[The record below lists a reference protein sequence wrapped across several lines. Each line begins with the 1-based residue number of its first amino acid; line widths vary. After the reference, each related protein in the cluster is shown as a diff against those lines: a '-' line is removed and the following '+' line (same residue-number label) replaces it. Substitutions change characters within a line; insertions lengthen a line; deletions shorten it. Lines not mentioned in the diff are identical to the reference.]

1 MAHSWWE
8 NSIGY
13 IVYPESFA
21 DSNNDGVGDLKG
33 IENRLDYLSSLGVNL
48 LWICPIFDSPM
59 EDGGYD
65 VSDYSRINPRFGDIE
80 GLKSLLAQAHN
91 RGIRILLD
99 LPLNHT
105 SARHEWFQ
113 KALSD
118 PSSKERSFYYFRKG
132 KRVNGKLLPP
142 NNWQGFFDTSVWEN
156 VPGTDDFYLHLFSK
170 NMPDVNWSNPQI
182 RQKYCDIAEF
192 YLDLGVDGFRL
203 DALAHLAKNETF
215 EDSKVP
221 LNSLGL
227 AYDPSEF
234 SNRPELLGY
243 LNELKDK
250 VFSHHDCLI
259 IGEMGG
265 CASPEEVSRL
275 ADRRN
280 GPIDMAFNFDTAWE
294 NGAYLSIGKKDE
306 EIATNVISLKDN
318 FMRWYSLCHETS
330 DMPVYWCNHDHP
342 RLLSQYGDIFFRRE
356 SATCLISVLL
366 FLYGTPFLYM
376 GEEIGMSNVAYSSLD
391 DFSADVGSFN
401 EIEAYRKLGYGEQ
414 TILDYMNRTSRVS
427 ARTPFQWDD
436 RPSAGFSDAPG
447 RYKVNKNNAQGVN
460 VAIQEKDP
468 DSILSF
474 YRYAISLRKNPQM
487 NEQVLHGELHLLDRN
502 HPDVF
507 AYYHDGPERLVVIAN
522 MRSFQCYFSFYYNI
536 LDVVLHNYEGV
547 LLKDHVFALRPYEC
561 YVLKVRDE

>member
-13 IVYPESFA
+13 IIYPESFA

-33 IENRLDYLSSLGVNL
+33 IESKLDYLSFLGVNL
-48 LWICPIFDSPM
+48 LWVCPIFDSPM

-65 VSDYSRINPRFGDIE
+65 VSDYFRINPKFGDLE
-80 GLKSLLAQAHN
+80 DLRSLLKQAHD
-91 RGIRILLD
+91 RGIRIILD

-105 SARHEWFQ
+105 SVQHAWFQ

-118 PSSKERSFYYFRKG
+118 PSSEERSFYYFRKG
-132 KRVNGKLLPP
+132 KREDGKLLPP

-170 NMPDVNWSNPQI
+170 NMPDVNWSNPKV
-182 RQKYCDIAEF
+182 REKYCEIAEF
-192 YLDLGVDGFRL
+192 YLNLGVDGFRL
-203 DALAHLAKNETF
+203 DALAHLAKNTTF

-234 SNRPELLGY
+234 SNRPELRDY

-250 VFSHHDCLI
+250 VFSRHDCLI

-265 CASPEEVSRL
+265 CVSPEEVAAL
-275 ADRRN
+275 TDRQS
-280 GPIDMAFNFDTAWE
+280 GPIDMAFNFDTVWE
-294 NGAYLSIGKKDE
+294 NGSYLSIGKKKDD
-306 EIATNVISLKDN
+306 IVTNVISLKDN
-318 FMRWYSLCHETS
+318 FARWYSLCHATS

-342 RLLSQYGDIFFRRE
+342 RVLSQYGDIAFRKE

-366 FLYGTPFLYM
+366 FLYGTPFIYM
-376 GEEIGMSNVAYSSLD
+376 GDEIGMSNVNYSSLD
-391 DFSADVGSFN
+391 DFTADVGSLN
-401 EIEAYRKLGYGEQ
+401 EIEAYRKLGYSDEA
-414 TILDYMNRTSRVS
+414 ILDYLNRTSRVS

-436 RPSAGFSDAPG
+436 RPFAGFSDVQG
-447 RYKVNKNNAQGVN
+447 RYKVNPNNVRGVN
-460 VAIQEKDP
+460 VAIEKLDP
-468 DSILSF
+468 YSILSF
-474 YRYAISLRKNPQM
+474 YKYAISIRKNPQI
-487 NEQVLHGELHLLDRN
+487 NDQILHGEFHLLDRN

-507 AYYHDGPERLVVIAN
+507 AFYHDGPERLIVIAN
-522 MRSFQCYFSFYYNI
+522 MRSNQCYFSFYYNI
-536 LDVVLHNYEGV
+536 IDVVLHNYEGV

-561 YVLKVRDE
+561 YVLKV

>member
-13 IVYPESFA
+13 IIYPESFA

-33 IENRLDYLSSLGVNL
+33 IESKLDYLSFLGVNL
-48 LWICPIFDSPM
+48 LWVCPIFDSPM

-65 VSDYSRINPRFGDIE
+65 VSDYFRINPKFGDLE
-80 GLKSLLAQAHN
+80 DLRSLLKQAHD
-91 RGIRILLD
+91 RGIRIILD

-105 SARHEWFQ
+105 SVQHAWFQ
-113 KALSD
+113 KALID
-118 PSSKERSFYYFRKG
+118 PSSEERSFYYFRKG
-132 KRVNGKLLPP
+132 KRENGKLLPP

-170 NMPDVNWSNPQI
+170 NMPDVNWSNPKV
-182 RQKYCDIAEF
+182 REKYCEIAEF
-192 YLDLGVDGFRL
+192 YLNLGVDGFRL
-203 DALAHLAKNETF
+203 DALAHLAKNTTF

-234 SNRPELLGY
+234 SNRPELRDY

-250 VFSHHDCLI
+250 VFSRHDCLI

-265 CASPEEVSRL
+265 CVSPEEVAAL
-275 ADRRN
+275 TDRQS
-280 GPIDMAFNFDTAWE
+280 GPIDMAFNFDTVWE
-294 NGAYLSIGKKDE
+294 NGSYLSIGKKKDD
-306 EIATNVISLKDN
+306 IVTNVISLKDN
-318 FMRWYSLCHETS
+318 FARWYSLCHATS

-342 RLLSQYGDIFFRRE
+342 RVLSQYGDIAFRKE

-366 FLYGTPFLYM
+366 FLYGTPFIYM
-376 GEEIGMSNVAYSSLD
+376 GDEIGMSNVNYSSLD
-391 DFSADVGSFN
+391 DFTADVGSLN
-401 EIEAYRKLGYGEQ
+401 EIEAYRKLGYSDEA
-414 TILDYMNRTSRVS
+414 ILDYLNRTSRVS

-436 RPSAGFSDAPG
+436 RPFAGFSDVQG
-447 RYKVNKNNAQGVN
+447 RYKVNPNNVRGVN
-460 VAIQEKDP
+460 VAIEELDP
-468 DSILSF
+468 YSILSF
-474 YRYAISLRKNPQM
+474 YKYAISIRKNPQI
-487 NEQVLHGELHLLDRN
+487 NDQILHGEFHLLDRN

-507 AYYHDGPERLVVIAN
+507 AFYHDGPERLIVIAN
-522 MRSFQCYFSFYYNI
+522 MRSNQCYFSFYYNI
-536 LDVVLHNYEGV
+536 IDVVLHNYEGV

-561 YVLKVRDE
+561 YVLKV

>member
-1 MAHSWWE
+1 MARSWWE

-13 IVYPESFA
+13 IIYPESFA

-33 IENRLDYLSSLGVNL
+33 IGSKLNYLSSLGVNL
-48 LWICPIFDSPM
+48 LWVCPIFDSPM

-65 VSDYSRINPRFGDIE
+65 VSDYSRINPKFGDLE
-80 GLKSLLAQAHN
+80 DLKSLLRQAHD
-91 RGIRILLD
+91 RGIRIILD

-105 SARHEWFQ
+105 SVQHPWFQ

-118 PSSKERSFYYFRKG
+118 PASEERSFYYFRKG
-132 KRVNGKLLPP
+132 KRVDGELLPP

-170 NMPDVNWSNPQI
+170 NMPDVNWSNPKL
-182 RQKYCDIAEF
+182 REKYCEIAEF
-192 YLDLGVDGFRL
+192 YLNLGVDGFRL

-234 SNRPELLGY
+234 SNRPELRDY

-250 VFSHHDCLI
+250 VFSHHDCLVV
-259 IGEMGG
+259 GEMGG
-265 CASPEEVSRL
+265 CISPEEVSML
-275 ADRRN
+275 TDRRS
-280 GPIDMAFNFDTAWE
+280 GPINMAFNFDTVWE
-294 NGAYLSIGKKDE
+294 NGSYLSIGKRKG
-306 EIATNVISLKDN
+306 EITTNVISLKDN
-318 FMRWYSLCHETS
+318 FMRWYSSCHATS

-342 RLLSQYGDIFFRRE
+342 RVLSQYGDTAFRKE

-366 FLYGTPFLYM
+366 FLYGTPFIYM
-376 GEEIGMSNVAYSSLD
+376 GDEIGMSNVDYSSLD
-391 DFSADVGSFN
+391 DFSADVGSLN
-401 EIEAYRKLGYGEQ
+401 EIEAYRKLGYSDEA
-414 TILDYMNRTSRVS
+414 ILDYLNRTSRVS

-436 RPSAGFSDAPG
+436 RPFAGFSDVQG
-447 RYKVNKNNAQGVN
+447 RYKVNQNNVQGVN
-460 VAIQEKDP
+460 VAIEELDP
-468 DSILSF
+468 YSVLSF
-474 YRYAISLRKNPQM
+474 YKYAISIRKNPQI
-487 NEQVLHGELHLLDRN
+487 NDQVLHGEFHLLDRN

-507 AYYHDGPERLVVIAN
+507 AFYHDGPERLIVIAN
-522 MRSFQCYFSFYYNI
+522 MRSTQCYFSFYYNI
-536 LDVVLHNYEGV
+536 IDVVLHNYEGV

-561 YVLKVRDE
+561 YVLKV

>member
-13 IVYPESFA
+13 IIYPESFA

-33 IENRLDYLSSLGVNL
+33 IESKLDYLSFLGVNL
-48 LWICPIFDSPM
+48 LWVCPIFDSPM

-65 VSDYSRINPRFGDIE
+65 VSDYFRINPKFGDLE
-80 GLKSLLAQAHN
+80 DLRSLLKQAHD
-91 RGIRILLD
+91 RGIRIILD

-105 SARHEWFQ
+105 SVQHAWFQ

-118 PSSKERSFYYFRKG
+118 PSSEERSFYYFRKG
-132 KRVNGKLLPP
+132 KREDGKLLPP

-170 NMPDVNWSNPQI
+170 NMPDVNWSNPKV
-182 RQKYCDIAEF
+182 REKYCEIAEF
-192 YLDLGVDGFRL
+192 YLNLGVDGFRL
-203 DALAHLAKNETF
+203 DALAHLAKNTTF

-234 SNRPELLGY
+234 SNRPELRDY

-250 VFSHHDCLI
+250 VFSRHDCLI

-265 CASPEEVSRL
+265 CVSPEEVAAL
-275 ADRRN
+275 TDRQS
-280 GPIDMAFNFDTAWE
+280 GPIDMAFNFDTVWE
-294 NGAYLSIGKKDE
+294 NGSYLSIGKKKDD
-306 EIATNVISLKDN
+306 IVTNVISLKDN
-318 FMRWYSLCHETS
+318 FARWYSLCHATS

-342 RLLSQYGDIFFRRE
+342 RVLSQYGDIAFRKE

-366 FLYGTPFLYM
+366 FLYGTPFIYM
-376 GEEIGMSNVAYSSLD
+376 GDEIGMSNVNYSSLD
-391 DFSADVGSFN
+391 DFTADVGSLN
-401 EIEAYRKLGYGEQ
+401 EIEAYRKLGYSDEA
-414 TILDYMNRTSRVS
+414 ILDYLNRTSRVS

-436 RPSAGFSDAPG
+436 RPFAGFSDVQG
-447 RYKVNKNNAQGVN
+447 RYKVNPNNVRGVN
-460 VAIQEKDP
+460 VAIEELDP
-468 DSILSF
+468 YSILSF
-474 YRYAISLRKNPQM
+474 YKYAISIRKNPQI
-487 NEQVLHGELHLLDRN
+487 NDQILHGEFHLLDRN

-507 AYYHDGPERLVVIAN
+507 AFYHDGPERLIVIAN
-522 MRSFQCYFSFYYNI
+522 MRSNQCYFSFYYNI
-536 LDVVLHNYEGV
+536 IDVVLHNYEGV

-561 YVLKVRDE
+561 YVLKV

>member
-13 IVYPESFA
+13 IIYPESFA
-21 DSNNDGVGDLKG
+21 DSNNDGVGDIKG
-33 IENRLDYLSSLGVNL
+33 IESKLDYLSFLGVNL
-48 LWICPIFDSPM
+48 LWVCPIFDSPM

-65 VSDYSRINPRFGDIE
+65 VSDYFRINPKFGDLE
-80 GLKSLLAQAHN
+80 DLRSLLKQAHD
-91 RGIRILLD
+91 RGIRIILD

-105 SARHEWFQ
+105 SVQHAWFQ

-118 PSSKERSFYYFRKG
+118 PSSEERSFYYFRKG
-132 KRVNGKLLPP
+132 KREDGKLLPP

-170 NMPDVNWSNPQI
+170 NMPDVNWSNPKV
-182 RQKYCDIAEF
+182 REKYCEIAEF
-192 YLDLGVDGFRL
+192 YLNLGVDGFRL
-203 DALAHLAKNETF
+203 DALAHLAKNTTF

-234 SNRPELLGY
+234 SNRPELRDY

-250 VFSHHDCLI
+250 VFSRHDCLI

-265 CASPEEVSRL
+265 CVSPEEVAAL
-275 ADRRN
+275 TDRQS
-280 GPIDMAFNFDTAWE
+280 GPIDMAFNFDTVWE
-294 NGAYLSIGKKDE
+294 NGSYLSIGKKKDD
-306 EIATNVISLKDN
+306 IFTNVISLKDN
-318 FMRWYSLCHETS
+318 FARWYSLCHATS

-342 RLLSQYGDIFFRRE
+342 RVLSQYGDIAFRKE

-366 FLYGTPFLYM
+366 FLYGTPFIYM
-376 GEEIGMSNVAYSSLD
+376 GDEIGMSNVNYSSLD
-391 DFSADVGSFN
+391 DFTADVGSLN
-401 EIEAYRKLGYGEQ
+401 EIEAYRKLGYSDEA
-414 TILDYMNRTSRVS
+414 ILDYLNRTSRVS

-436 RPSAGFSDAPG
+436 RPFAGFSDVQG
-447 RYKVNKNNAQGVN
+447 RYKVNPNNVRGVN
-460 VAIQEKDP
+460 VAIEELDP
-468 DSILSF
+468 YSILSF
-474 YRYAISLRKNPQM
+474 YKYAISIRKNPQI
-487 NEQVLHGELHLLDRN
+487 NDQILRGEFHLLDRN

-507 AYYHDGPERLVVIAN
+507 AFYHDGPERLIVIAN
-522 MRSFQCYFSFYYNI
+522 MRSNQCYFSFYYNI
-536 LDVVLHNYEGV
+536 IDVVLHNYEGV

-561 YVLKVRDE
+561 YVLKV

>member
-13 IVYPESFA
+13 IIYPESFA

-33 IENRLDYLSSLGVNL
+33 IESKLDYLSFLGVNL
-48 LWICPIFDSPM
+48 LWVCPIFDSPM

-65 VSDYSRINPRFGDIE
+65 VSDYFRINPKFGDLE
-80 GLKSLLAQAHN
+80 DLRSLLKQAHD
-91 RGIRILLD
+91 RGIRIILD

-105 SARHEWFQ
+105 SVQHAWFQ

-118 PSSKERSFYYFRKG
+118 PSSEERSFYYFRKG
-132 KRVNGKLLPP
+132 KREDGKLLPP

-170 NMPDVNWSNPQI
+170 NMPDVNWSNPKV
-182 RQKYCDIAEF
+182 REKYCEIAEF
-192 YLDLGVDGFRL
+192 YLNLGVDGFRL
-203 DALAHLAKNETF
+203 DALAHLAKNTTF

-234 SNRPELLGY
+234 SNRPELRDY

-250 VFSHHDCLI
+250 VFSRHDCLI

-265 CASPEEVSRL
+265 CVSPEEVAAL
-275 ADRRN
+275 TDRKS
-280 GPIDMAFNFDTAWE
+280 GPIDMAFNFDTVWE
-294 NGAYLSIGKKDE
+294 NGSYLSIGKKKDD
-306 EIATNVISLKDN
+306 IVTNVISLKDN
-318 FMRWYSLCHETS
+318 FARWYSLCHATS

-342 RLLSQYGDIFFRRE
+342 RVLSQYGDIAFRKE

-366 FLYGTPFLYM
+366 FLYGTPFIYM
-376 GEEIGMSNVAYSSLD
+376 GDEIGMSNVNYSSLD
-391 DFSADVGSFN
+391 DFTADVGSLN
-401 EIEAYRKLGYGEQ
+401 EIEAYRKLGYSDEA
-414 TILDYMNRTSRVS
+414 ILDYLNRTSRVS

-436 RPSAGFSDAPG
+436 RPFAGFSDVQG
-447 RYKVNKNNAQGVN
+447 RYKVNPNNVRGVN
-460 VAIQEKDP
+460 VAIEELDP
-468 DSILSF
+468 YSILSF
-474 YRYAISLRKNPQM
+474 YKYAISIRKNPQI
-487 NEQVLHGELHLLDRN
+487 NDQILHGEFHLLDRN

-507 AYYHDGPERLVVIAN
+507 AFYHDGPERLIVIAN
-522 MRSFQCYFSFYYNI
+522 MRSNQCYFSFYYNI
-536 LDVVLHNYEGV
+536 IDVVLHNYEGV

-561 YVLKVRDE
+561 YVLKV

>member
-1 MAHSWWE
+1 MARSWWE

-13 IVYPESFA
+13 IIYPESFA

-33 IENRLDYLSSLGVNL
+33 IGSKLNYLSSLGVNL
-48 LWICPIFDSPM
+48 LWVCPIFDSPM

-65 VSDYSRINPRFGDIE
+65 VSDYSRINPKFGDLE
-80 GLKSLLAQAHN
+80 DLKSLLRQAHD
-91 RGIRILLD
+91 RGIRIILD

-105 SARHEWFQ
+105 SVQHPWFQ

-118 PSSKERSFYYFRKG
+118 PASEERSFYYFRKG
-132 KRVNGKLLPP
+132 KRVDGELLPP

-170 NMPDVNWSNPQI
+170 NMPDVNWSNPKL
-182 RQKYCDIAEF
+182 REKYCEIAEF
-192 YLDLGVDGFRL
+192 YLNLGVDGFRL

-234 SNRPELLGY
+234 SNRPELRDY

-259 IGEMGG
+259 VGEMGG
-265 CASPEEVSRL
+265 CISPEEVSML
-275 ADRRN
+275 TDRRS
-280 GPIDMAFNFDTAWE
+280 GPINMAFNFDTVWE
-294 NGAYLSIGKKDE
+294 NGSYLSIGKRKG
-306 EIATNVISLKDN
+306 EITTNVISLKDN
-318 FMRWYSLCHETS
+318 FMRWYSSCHATS

-342 RLLSQYGDIFFRRE
+342 RVLSQYGDIAFRKE

-366 FLYGTPFLYM
+366 FLYGTPFIYM
-376 GEEIGMSNVAYSSLD
+376 GDEIGMSNVDYSSLD
-391 DFSADVGSFN
+391 DFSADVGSLN
-401 EIEAYRKLGYGEQ
+401 EIEAYRKLGYSDEA
-414 TILDYMNRTSRVS
+414 ILDYLNRTSRVS

-436 RPSAGFSDAPG
+436 RPFAGFSDVQG
-447 RYKVNKNNAQGVN
+447 RYKVNQNNVQGVN
-460 VAIQEKDP
+460 VAIEELDP
-468 DSILSF
+468 YSVLSF
-474 YRYAISLRKNPQM
+474 YKYAISIRKNPQI
-487 NEQVLHGELHLLDRN
+487 NDQVLHGEFHLLDRN

-507 AYYHDGPERLVVIAN
+507 AFYHDGPERLIVIAN
-522 MRSFQCYFSFYYNI
+522 MRSAQCYFSFYYNI
-536 LDVVLHNYEGV
+536 IDVVLHNYEGV

-561 YVLKVRDE
+561 YVLKV